1 LPSYLESERSPG
13 KVDRALAT
21 GWG

>member
-1 LPSYLESERSPG
+1 LRSYLESERSPG
-13 KVDRALAT
+13 KVDRSLAT